1 MILAPLTGGGEGGI
15 TRQMPVAVRGKAQ
28 VCSLLVAGIAGSN
41 HTEGI
46 YIRLLSLLCVVW
58 VASSVTSWSPVQR
71 SPNGYV
77 CVCVC
82 VWSRN
87 FKMRR
92 CVPYL
97 NRNRVQTEFSALND
111 QAIHSVYS
119 SLINTFMNSKAMNRT
134 DLKYLRETQI
144 FSHKIWS

>member
-82 VWSRN
+82 LCVIKKLQNEAVCALFEQEQSSNRILGLKWSG
-87 FKMRR
+87 
-92 CVPYL
+92 
-97 NRNRVQTEFSALND
+97 
-111 QAIHSVYS
+111 HSQR
-119 SLINTFMNSKAMNRT
+119 LLFT
-134 DLKYLRETQI
+134 D
-144 FSHKIWS
+144 

>member
-77 CVCVC
+77 CVCVFVC
-82 VWSRN
+82 DQETSKWGGVCPIWTG
-87 FKMRR
+87 
-92 CVPYL
+92 
-97 NRNRVQTEFSALND
+97 TEFK
-111 QAIHSVYS
+111 Q
-119 SLINTFMNSKAMNRT
+119 NSRP
-134 DLKYLRETQI
+134 
-144 FSHKIWS
+144 